1 MPDTWLEVD
10 PLRFGKATGP
20 NSIAAKAHDGDAHD
34 DDAHDGPARDGTA
47 KSGELALVKLRYK
60 RPDGDKSTRLDTT
73 VLARHLRA
81 FDKASDNLRFAAA
94 VATFG
99 MKLRGSKHA
108 GAASWDD
115 VHAWA
120 RGALGRDK
128 QGLRGEFLRLVRLAE
143 KS

>member
-1 MPDTWLEVD
+1 MDADRPEVD
-10 PLRFGKATGP
+10 PLRYG
-20 NSIAAKAHDGDAHD
+20 AKAASAVVAEQAPSRAD
-34 DDAHDGPARDGTA
+34 
-47 KSGELALVKLRYK
+47 ELALVKLRYK
-60 RPDGDKSTRLDTT
+60 RPDGDKSTRFDTT
-73 VLARHLRA
+73 VLARNLAA

-94 VATFG
+94 VAAFG

-108 GAASWDD
+108 GGASWDD